1 MSFYKYSFC
10 NVKFHYF
17 DKIIF
22 TYTIKKCDTFT
33 KVSHETNLRRGKT
46 SEKNHIKKNYLALSI
61 YSPLRVSTRILS
73 PVLMKRGTRT
83 VAPVSTVAG
92 FRVLVAVSP
101 FNPGSV

>member
-22 TYTIKKCDTFT
+22 TYTIKKMRHLY
-33 KVSHETNLRRGKT
+33 KGVARNKSPEGKNLRKK
-46 SEKNHIKKNYLALSI
+46 SYQKNYLALSI